1 MTSLLVSILHRIFR
15 CKYSNFRDVVASRSF
30 LYLSRRQRARESL
43 LVGYDDPIRGW
54 FGPIARPNHPTIDR
68 LQEVTTI
75 AYESWSF
82 TRVSN
87 CSELILQNFS
97 ILGWRWSGA
106 RGGCLWRF
114 DCSQFSSSAL
124 MERITFTANGKRR
137 QIQVENFSK
146 KKMSA

>member
-1 MTSLLVSILHRIFR
+1 MTLLGGGLAPS
-15 CKYSNFRDVVASRSF
+15 RDQTIPQLVAYRK
-30 LYLSRRQRARESL
+30 
-43 LVGYDDPIRGW
+43 
-54 FGPIARPNHPTIDR
+54 
-68 LQEVTTI
+68 VTTI
-75 AYESWSF
+75 AYERRFF
-82 TRVSN
+82 TRGSY
-87 CSELILQNFS
+87 CSELIRQNFN

-146 KKMSA
+146 KKMSALKRLKTILMDTNGVKLLIYV

>member
-1 MTSLLVSILHRIFR
+1 MTSLLINILHRLFR
-15 CKYSNFRDVVASRSF
+15 CRYSNSRDVVASSPSF
-30 LYLSRRQRARESL
+30 SCPPASAPGRACSKAMMTLLGGGLAPSRDQIIPQ
-43 LVGYDDPIRGW
+43 LVAYRK
-54 FGPIARPNHPTIDR
+54 
-68 LQEVTTI
+68 VTTI

-106 RGGCLWRF
+106 RDGCKWRF

-124 MERITFTANGKRR
+124 MERITFTANDKRR
-137 QIQVENFSK
+137 QIQVENF
-146 KKMSA
+146 